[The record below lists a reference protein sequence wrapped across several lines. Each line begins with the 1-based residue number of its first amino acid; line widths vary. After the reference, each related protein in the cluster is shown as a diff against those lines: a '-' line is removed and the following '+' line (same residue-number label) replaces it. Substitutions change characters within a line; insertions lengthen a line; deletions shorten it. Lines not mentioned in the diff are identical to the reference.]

1 MRIEWISEQ
10 FADLQSEQ
18 TFMRDNVP
26 TAHSVA
32 GDVGG
37 EKGMRMRAEG
47 HRGREGGGWRTGPGH
62 SEMRIAGP

>member
-1 MRIEWISEQ
+1 
-10 FADLQSEQ
+10 
-18 TFMRDNVP
+18 MRDNVP

-47 HRGREGGGWRTGPGH
+47 RLWRGGGGQEMPGDAD
-62 SEMRIAGP
+62 MPIAGP